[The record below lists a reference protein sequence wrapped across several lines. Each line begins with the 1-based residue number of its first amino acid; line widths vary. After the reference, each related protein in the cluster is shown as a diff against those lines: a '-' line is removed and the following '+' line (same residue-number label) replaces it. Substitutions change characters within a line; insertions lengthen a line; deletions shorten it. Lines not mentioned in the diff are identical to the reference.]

1 MAAALYLH
9 IPFCRSKCP
18 YCAFASIAGH
28 QDLYQP
34 YLASVAKELQFQVAA
49 GLGGPLKSIFVGGGT
64 PTVLPVSD
72 LVWLLGVCQR
82 IFAVERGAEITV
94 EANPGTV
101 DQAYL
106 EALLAAGVNRLSLG
120 MQTLVEPELS
130 ALGRSHTVDQALAA
144 FRAARAAGF
153 ANISLDLMYGIPGQT
168 PETWA
173 VSLGQALSLAP
184 DHCSLYQ
191 LTVEPGTPLL
201 SHLRD
206 VTLKLPDEEEI
217 LEMDAITRLTTTAA
231 GLCQYEIANYALPG
245 RGCRHNLNYWFNGD
259 CFAAGAAAVSYQNG
273 VRERRLA
280 DPEEYI
286 RRIGQGKTVV
296 EDREELS
303 RETSFRETV
312 IVGLRLV
319 EGIERQRLI
328 KRYGL
333 DPVEYYGNT
342 LARLITGG
350 YLTLAGDRLLI
361 TDKGRPLSNQIMAE
375 LV

>member
-1 MAAALYLH
+1 MAAALYIH

-18 YCAFASIAGH
+18 YCAFASCSGH

-34 YLASVAKELQFQVAA
+34 YLTSVARELKFQAA
-49 GLGGPLKSIFVGGGT
+49 DGLGCPLKSIFVGGGT
-64 PTVLPVSD
+64 PTVLPVSG
-72 LVWLLGVCQR
+72 LAWLLEACQR
-82 IFAVERGAEITV
+82 IFPVERDAEITV

-101 DQAYL
+101 DQPYL

-120 MQTLVEPELS
+120 MQTLVQAELE

-153 ANISLDLMYGIPGQT
+153 ANINLDLMYGIPGQT

-173 VSLGQALSLAP
+173 VSLGHALSLAP

-191 LTVEPGTPLL
+191 LTVEPGTPLHC
-201 SHLRD
+201 HLRD
-206 VTLKLPDEEEI
+206 STVKLPEEEEI
-217 LEMDAITRLTTTAA
+217 LEMDAITRLNTTVA
-231 GLCQYEIANYALPG
+231 GLGQYEIANYALPG
-245 RGCRHNLNYWFNGD
+245 RRCRHNLNYWFNGD
-259 CFAAGAAAVSYQNG
+259 CFAAGAAAVSYHNG

-286 RRIGQGKTVV
+286 RRIGRGKTVV

-333 DPVEYYGNT
+333 DPLEYYGST

-350 YLTLAGDRLLI
+350 FLALAGDRLLI

>member
-18 YCAFASIAGH
+18 YCAFASCSGH

-34 YLASVAKELQFQVAA
+34 YLASVAREINIQAAA

-64 PTVLPVSD
+64 PTVLPASG

-101 DQAYL
+101 DQPYL

-120 MQTLVEPELS
+120 MQTLVQPELS
-130 ALGRSHTVDQALAA
+130 ALGRSHTADQALAA

-201 SHLRD
+201 RHFLDST
-206 VTLKLPDEEEI
+206 VKLPGEEEI

-231 GLCQYEIANYALPG
+231 GLCQYEIANYALLG
-245 RGCRHNLNYWFNGD
+245 RRCRHNLNYWFNGD

-273 VRERRLA
+273 VRERRLV

-333 DPVEYYGNT
+333 DPVTYYGNT
-342 LARLITGG
+342 LARLMTAGF
-350 YLTLAGDRLLI
+350 LALAGDRLLI